1 MVSVLAKL
9 TEMVFEI
16 DFLVGQVNY
25 FLDDLIVL
33 SSFQSF
39 FHLLHD
45 KTNDD

>member
-1 MVSVLAKL
+1 MVGVLAKL

-16 DFLVGQVNY
+16 DSLVGQVNY
-25 FLDDLIVL
+25 FLDDLIDL

-39 FHLLHD
+39 FRLLHD